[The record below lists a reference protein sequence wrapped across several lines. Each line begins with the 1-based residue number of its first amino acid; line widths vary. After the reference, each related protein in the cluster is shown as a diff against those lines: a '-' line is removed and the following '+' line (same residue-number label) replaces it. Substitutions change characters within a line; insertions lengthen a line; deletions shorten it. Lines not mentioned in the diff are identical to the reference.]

1 MNIKPSA
8 SIRQN
13 YNDIAE
19 LCRSTGEP
27 VYLTKNGE
35 GDLVV
40 MDINSFT
47 KREKMLKLREE
58 LLAVE
63 EDRLHGAPD
72 YGRPAM
78 PEFENKFQVIVS
90 KRAAQQ
96 LVEHAVFMARLEE
109 RLARQLAADFWKAA
123 DSLQSFPYRNPILRS
138 SVFVTEKYRKM
149 VFGKWYLLIYQIKG
163 ERVFVEYVIDGRQ
176 DDQWLI
182 Q

>member
-1 MNIKPSA
+1 
-8 SIRQN
+8 
-13 YNDIAE
+13 
-19 LCRSTGEP
+19 
-27 VYLTKNGE
+27 
-35 GDLVV
+35 
-40 MDINSFT
+40 
-47 KREKMLKLREE
+47 
-58 LLAVE
+58 
-63 EDRLHGAPD
+63 
-72 YGRPAM
+72 M
-78 PEFENKFQVIVS
+78 PELENKFQVIVS

-123 DSLQSFPYRNPILRS
+123 DSLQSFPYRTPILRS

-176 DDQWLI
+176 DYQWLI

>member
-1 MNIKPSA
+1 
-8 SIRQN
+8 
-13 YNDIAE
+13 
-19 LCRSTGEP
+19 
-27 VYLTKNGE
+27 
-35 GDLVV
+35 
-40 MDINSFT
+40 
-47 KREKMLKLREE
+47 
-58 LLAVE
+58 
-63 EDRLHGAPD
+63 
-72 YGRPAM
+72 M
-78 PEFENKFQVIVS
+78 PELENKFQVIVS

-109 RLARQLAADFWKAA
+109 RLADFRKAA

-176 DDQWLI
+176 DYQWLI

>member
-1 MNIKPSA
+1 
-8 SIRQN
+8 
-13 YNDIAE
+13 
-19 LCRSTGEP
+19 
-27 VYLTKNGE
+27 
-35 GDLVV
+35 
-40 MDINSFT
+40 
-47 KREKMLKLREE
+47 
-58 LLAVE
+58 
-63 EDRLHGAPD
+63 
-72 YGRPAM
+72 M
-78 PEFENKFQVIVS
+78 PELENKFQVIVS

-176 DDQWLI
+176 DYQWLFSKIPI
-182 Q
+182 QHLTSAGRNVCARSIALTRIRIIWI

>member
-1 MNIKPSA
+1 MS
-8 SIRQN
+8 
-13 YNDIAE
+13 E
-19 LCRSTGEP
+19 L
-27 VYLTKNGE
+27 
-35 GDLVV
+35 
-40 MDINSFT
+40 
-47 KREKMLKLREE
+47 
-58 LLAVE
+58 
-63 EDRLHGAPD
+63 
-72 YGRPAM
+72 
-78 PEFENKFQVIVS
+78 ENKFQVIVS

-123 DSLQSFPYRNPILRS
+123 DSLQSFLYRNPILRS

-176 DDQWLI
+176 DYQWLI